1 LIETVECCFSLHTN
15 KPEVQSNSH
24 TSLEQRVFE
33 AITNVKDFPQPGI
46 DYKDISTLFME
57 PKLCEDMLQ
66 TLKEHYAHAGIEGII
81 ALESRGFLFGFP
93 LAMALG
99 VPFIMARKKGKLP
112 RETYGVSY
120 DLEYGSAT
128 IEIHKDSIKP
138 GQKILIHDDVLA
150 TGGTA
155 HAAAELV
162 NLAGGKVMGFS
173 FLVELSFLEGRKKL
187 IDHSAGVYTLA
198 AY

>member
-1 LIETVECCFSLHTN
+1 
-15 KPEVQSNSH
+15 VQNEAYQ
-24 TSLEQRVFE
+24 TLEQRVFQ

-46 DYKDISTLFME
+46 DYKDITTLFME
-57 PKLCEDMLQ
+57 PVLCNEMLAAM
-66 TLKEHYAHAGIEGII
+66 KAKYANTGIEGVL

-112 RETYGVSY
+112 RETFGVSY

-128 IEIHKDSIKP
+128 IEIHKDSIKS

-155 HAAAELV
+155 HAAAQLV
-162 NLAGGKVMGFS
+162 KAAGGEVAGYS

-187 IDHSAGVYTLA
+187 AAHTHDVFTLA

>member
-1 LIETVECCFSLHTN
+1 MQTN
-15 KPEVQSNSH
+15 TD
-24 TSLEQRVFE
+24 TSLEKRVFD

-46 DYKDISTLFME
+46 DYKDITTLFME
-57 PKLCEDMLQ
+57 PHLCEDMLNS
-66 TLKEHYAHAGIEGII
+66 LKQRYVGAGIEGII

-112 RETYGVSY
+112 RATFGVSY
-120 DLEYGSAT
+120 ELEYGSAT
-128 IEIHKDSIKP
+128 IEIHKDSIRP

-155 HAAAELV
+155 CAAAELV
-162 NLAGGKVMGFS
+162 KMAGGEIAGFT
-173 FLVELSFLEGRKKL
+173 FLVELSFLNGRKKL
-187 IDHSAGVYTLA
+187 ADHHTDVHTLA